1 METIRHNSSF
11 RIIWDLLILI
21 LIFVSCTIIPFQV
34 AFQHVVSISGT
45 MILVLI
51 DLLFFTD
58 IFLNFFTSYRHQG
71 SVITDKKKMASHYL
85 RTLFALDIVANIPL
99 DIILLGIRGVSISSV
114 SVVLLF
120 RTFRLLRIVRLFVIF
135 RRWEDLSWTNSGYL
149 RITKFLSFVMILVH
163 WIACAWFLVA
173 FIGHFPADCWVVRE
187 GVENAAPNTQYI
199 RSLYWAITTMTT
211 VGYGDITPK
220 RNIEYVFTSIMMLIG
235 ASLYA
240 YIIGNIA
247 SILSN
252 LDSAKATFWNKIE
265 AANQYLRS
273 RQVPHELNTRV
284 RDYYDY
290 IWARR
295 RGVREDSFF
304 DDLPDPLRLDI
315 LLNLTR
321 ELLERVPLFKY
332 CSPTLR
338 NTLLM
343 TLKAQTYAPDG
354 YIVREGELG
363 KEIYFISRGEVEITS
378 GEGQEVHDTF
388 EAGDYFGDLSLLLG
402 EKRTASV
409 RTLTYCDIFILTK
422 DDFDRIRNEYP
433 EFREVIK
440 KMSSER
446 TEKTAELFLKG
457 VIL

>member
-1 METIRHNSSF
+1 MKTIKHNSGF
-11 RIIWDLLILI
+11 RIIWDLAILI
-21 LIFVSCTIIPFQV
+21 LIFVSCTIIPFQI
-34 AFQHVVSISGT
+34 AFQHTVHIFSSI
-45 MILVLI
+45 ILFLI
-51 DLLFFTD
+51 DLIFFTD
-58 IFLNFFTSYRHQG
+58 IFLNFFTSYRYQG
-71 SVITDKKKMASHYL
+71 SVVTDRKRTASHYL
-85 RTLFALDIVANIPL
+85 RTFFASDLLANFPI
-99 DIILLGIRGVSISSV
+99 DIILLGVRGINISGISL
-114 SVVLLF
+114 VLMF
-120 RTFRLLRIVRLFVIF
+120 RLFRLLRIVRLLVIF
-135 RRWEDLSWTNSGYL
+135 RRWEELSWTNSGYL
-149 RITKFLSFVMILVH
+149 RITKFLSSVLLLMH

-173 FIGHFPADCWVVRE
+173 FIGHFPESCWVVRE
-187 GVENAAPNTQYI
+187 EVENATPGTQYI

-211 VGYGDITPK
+211 VGYGDIIPR
-220 RNIEYVFTSIMMLIG
+220 RNVEYVFTSIMMLIG

-247 SILSN
+247 SIFSN
-252 LDSAKATFWNKIE
+252 LDSAKAAFWNKME

-273 RQVPHELNTRV
+273 RQVPHELNARV

-295 RGVREDSFF
+295 RGVNEESFF
-304 DDLPDPLRLDI
+304 DDLPGPLRLDI

-332 CSPTLR
+332 CSPALR
-338 NTLLM
+338 NALLM

-363 KEIYFISRGEVEITS
+363 REIYFISRGKVEITS
-378 GEGQEVHDTF
+378 DEGLEAHDTF

-409 RTLTYCDIFILTK
+409 KTLTYCDIFMLTK

-433 EFREVIK
+433 EFRDVVK

-446 TEKTAELFLKG
+446 TEKIAELVLKG
-457 VIL
+457 IIL